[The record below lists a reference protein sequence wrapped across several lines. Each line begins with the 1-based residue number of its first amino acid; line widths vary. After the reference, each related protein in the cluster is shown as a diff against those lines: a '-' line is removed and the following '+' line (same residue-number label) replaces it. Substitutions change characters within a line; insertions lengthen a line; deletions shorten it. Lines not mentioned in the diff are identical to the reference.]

1 VRHGSAKETVSLLTA
16 TIKPDLDDSN
26 MRFCFRVVSINK
38 TYALQAESE
47 ADRARWMEAITT
59 AIAGLLNSTRA
70 IQDSVAQIGLG
81 SPSRTRSP
89 GPNSPSKG
97 PRMKTSGGGGG
108 GGGAH
113 GRSASFGGFGAGRHR
128 RALSGA
134 FYTGPHTTALAW

>member
-1 VRHGSAKETVSLLTA
+1 MRHGSAKETVSLLTA

-70 IQDSVAQIGLG
+70 IQVRSI
-81 SPSRTRSP
+81 SHRSP
-89 GPNSPSKG
+89 YDRVGVVNADP
-97 PRMKTSGGGGG
+97 
-108 GGGAH
+108 
-113 GRSASFGGFGAGRHR
+113 
-128 RALSGA
+128 
-134 FYTGPHTTALAW
+134 